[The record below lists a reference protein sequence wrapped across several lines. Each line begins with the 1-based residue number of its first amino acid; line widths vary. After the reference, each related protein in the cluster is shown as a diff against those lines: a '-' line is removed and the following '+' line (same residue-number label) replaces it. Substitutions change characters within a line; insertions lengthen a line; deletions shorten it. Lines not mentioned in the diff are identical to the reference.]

1 MTEER
6 EASDA
11 PDRSSGEKRSDEP
24 RDDVPLDITG
34 HEERDDPGERG
45 ADDGPADG
53 ANALTDADVDD
64 SGDEAPDDQVAGTDG
79 EESADGGGPDREE
92 ILGDLAPAEAPE
104 DDEVQPVE
112 LLVNLAEEGE
122 IDPWDIDV
130 VRVTDKFLDALDDA
144 DLRTSGRALF
154 YACVLLR
161 MKGDA
166 LLTDED
172 EEPEAEPEPW
182 EVDDQLPA
190 GDPVDALESEMDRR
204 LERKRVRGNPETL
217 EELVKEL
224 RDVERRMWWKEART
238 YDTSDSPSGFGRGTQ
253 ELDYRVDDA
262 GRAGGEP
269 TEAEVTS
276 NTHDEDIETVIEEVH
291 AALRERYEKGREEV
305 LYAEIESAGGSR
317 VMTYLALLFLAHRGH
332 VHLRQ
337 DEFFGDLWIRDT
349 SVSSVTG
356 EALAD

>member
-1 MTEER
+1 MTDEG
-6 EASDA
+6 EAPDA
-11 PDRSSGEKRSDEP
+11 SDRSSGDGEEP
-24 RDDVPLDITG
+24 RDDVPLNIAG
-34 HEERDDPGERG
+34 HEDRDDPRE
-45 ADDGPADG
+45 
-53 ANALTDADVDD
+53 DADE
-64 SGDEAPDDQVAGTDG
+64 DE
-79 EESADGGGPDREE
+79 SLADAEAEQAETPDREE
-92 ILGDLAPAEAPE
+92 LLDEVAPE
-104 DDEVQPVE
+104 ADPDDDEVQPVE

-166 LLTDED
+166 LLTDDED
-172 EEPEAEPEPW
+172 DLEEEPEPW
-182 EVDDQLPA
+182 EVDEQLPD

-217 EELVKEL
+217 EDLVKEL

-269 TEAEVTS
+269 TEADVTG
-276 NTHDEDIETVIEEVH
+276 TAHDEEIEEVIDDVH
-291 AALRERYEKGREEV
+291 AALRERYEQGREEV
-305 LYAEIESAGGSR
+305 LYAEIETAGGSR

-337 DEFFGDLWIRDT
+337 DDFFGDLWIRDAT
-349 SVSSVTG
+349 ASSSTG
-356 EALAD
+356 EAVAD